1 MNTQE
6 EYVVSESQEEYQ
18 CCSQRI
24 ETLKNQIQRLDKI
37 NQIEILKIL
46 KDFPNIKLNENKSG
60 VFINLSFL
68 PEEAVS
74 AMEIYMKYVTRQEK
88 ELEEQEYQKKEFKE
102 TFFE

>member
-1 MNTQE
+1 MNTQQ
-6 EYVVSESQEEYQ
+6 EYDATETQQESQ
-18 CCSQRI
+18 CSSQRI
-24 ETLKNQIQRLDKI
+24 ETLKNQIQKLDKI

-74 AMEIYMKYVTRQEK
+74 AMEVYMK
-88 ELEEQEYQKKEFKE
+88 
-102 TFFE
+102 